1 MLLLCNPSLAEGLTT
16 EDCLIG
22 LHHTDELFRCK
33 VLHFLYGHCRE
44 RSLSL
49 ILREIP
55 LMKPHPSP
63 MFYGTLIYF
72 LRLHPEINWVEE
84 IEPMIHPET
93 SDSGLRLLHQA
104 MKETVARHQALK
116 GMIQPLG
123 QSGDGNRE
131 KRSKTKSPE
140 VS

>member
-1 MLLLCNPSLAEGLTT
+1 
-16 EDCLIG
+16 
-22 LHHTDELFRCK
+22 
-33 VLHFLYGHCRE
+33 
-44 RSLSL
+44 
-49 ILREIP
+49 
-55 LMKPHPSP
+55 

-93 SDSGLRLLHQA
+93 SDNGLRLLHQA

-123 QSGDGNRE
+123 ESGDRIQGEALKNEVPRCELTGIRLERFE
-131 KRSKTKSPE
+131 KIDSKINWR
-140 VS
+140 